1 MEKNLWSVLN
11 QIQKTE
17 NTWNCMRV
25 ESSTINGIPD
35 VHCCIKGKSFWL
47 ELKANDDKK
56 LDLSKYQILWQLD
69 YLKVGGNVFN
79 LVLALSQRELKLIKL
94 VPSLYSFCSGNVS
107 EVERF
112 DVLGAKKYNQENLR
126 LLIKLAS
133 DSCH

>member
-1 MEKNLWSVLN
+1 MEKNLWSSLN
-11 QIQKTE
+11 QIQKTK
-17 NTWNCMRV
+17 NTWYCMRV
-25 ESSTINGIPD
+25 ESSTVNGIPD

-56 LDLSKYQILWQLD
+56 LGLSKYQILWQLD

-79 LVLALSQRELKLIKL
+79 LVFALSQRELKLIKL
-94 VPSLYSFCSGNVS
+94 VPSLYSFCSGNVP

-112 DVLGAKKYNQENLR
+112 DVIGSKKYNQENLR
-126 LLIKLAS
+126 YLINLAT

>member
-1 MEKNLWSVLN
+1 MEKNLWSSLN

-17 NTWNCMRV
+17 NTWNCMRI

-56 LDLSKYQILWQLD
+56 LGLSKYQILWQLD

-79 LVLALSQRELKLIKL
+79 LVFALSQRELKLIKL
-94 VPSLYSFCSGNVS
+94 VPSLYSFCSGNVP

-112 DVLGAKKYNQENLR
+112 EVLGAKKYNQENLR

-133 DSCH
+133 DSCY

>member
-1 MEKNLWSVLN
+1 MEKNLWSALN
-11 QIQKTE
+11 QIQKAE
-17 NTWNCMRV
+17 STWNCMRV

-56 LDLSKYQILWQLD
+56 LGLSKYQLLWQLD

-94 VPSLYSFCSGNVS
+94 VPSMYSFCSGNVP

-112 DVLGAKKYNQENLR
+112 DVLGAKKYSQENIR
-126 LLIKLAS
+126 LLIKLAT

>member
-1 MEKNLWSVLN
+1 MEKNLWSSLN

-94 VPSLYSFCSGNVS
+94 VPSLYSFCSGNVP

>member
-1 MEKNLWSVLN
+1 MEKNLWTSLN

-17 NTWNCMRV
+17 STWNCMRI

-56 LDLSKYQILWQLD
+56 LGLSKYQILWQLD

-79 LVLALSQRELKLIKL
+79 LVFALSQRELKLIKL
-94 VPSLYSFCSGNVS
+94 VPSLYSFCSGNVP

-112 DVLGAKKYNQENLR
+112 EVLGAKKYNQENLR

>member
-1 MEKNLWSVLN
+1 
-11 QIQKTE
+11 
-17 NTWNCMRV
+17 MRV

-56 LDLSKYQILWQLD
+56 LGLSKYQILWQLD

-94 VPSLYSFCSGNVS
+94 VPSLYSFCSGNVP
-107 EVERF
+107 EIERF
-112 DVLGAKKYNQENLR
+112 DVLGAKKYSQENIR
-126 LLIKLAS
+126 LLIKLAT

>member
-1 MEKNLWSVLN
+1 MEKNLWKSLN
-11 QIQKTE
+11 TIHKTE
-17 NTWNCMRV
+17 STWNCMRV

-56 LDLSKYQILWQLD
+56 LGLSKYQILWQLD

-79 LVLALSQRELKLIKL
+79 LVFALSQRELKLIKL
-94 VPSLYSFCSGNVS
+94 VPSLYSFCSSNVP

-112 DVLGAKKYNQENLR
+112 EVLGAKKYNQENLK
-126 LLIKLAS
+126 LLINLAT

>member
-1 MEKNLWSVLN
+1 MEKNLWSSLN

-94 VPSLYSFCSGNVS
+94 VPSLYSFCSGNVP

-112 DVLGAKKYNQENLR
+112 EVLGAKKYNQENLR

>member
-1 MEKNLWSVLN
+1 MEKNLWSALN

-56 LDLSKYQILWQLD
+56 LGLSKYQILWQLD

-94 VPSLYSFCSGNVS
+94 VPSLYSFCSGNVP

>member
-1 MEKNLWSVLN
+1 MEKNLWSSLN

-56 LDLSKYQILWQLD
+56 LGLSKYQILWQLD

-94 VPSLYSFCSGNVS
+94 VPSLYSFCSGNVP

-112 DVLGAKKYNQENLR
+112 EVLGAKKYNQENLR

>member
-1 MEKNLWSVLN
+1 MEKNLWKSLN
-11 QIQKTE
+11 TIHKTE
-17 NTWNCMRV
+17 STWNCMRV

-56 LDLSKYQILWQLD
+56 LGLSKYQILWQLD

-79 LVLALSQRELKLIKL
+79 LVFAPSQRELKLIKL
-94 VPSLYSFCSGNVS
+94 VPSLYSFCSGNVP
-107 EVERF
+107 EIERF
-112 DVLGAKKYNQENLR
+112 DVLGAKRYSQKNIR
-126 LLIKLAS
+126 LLIKLAT